1 MKLSISITFISII
14 GSTSAF
20 LAPIKSIDA
29 GRRMQRQ
36 VQMAERSDTESVPD
50 YFMKAST
57 ASSIVDPPSPSVASE
72 EAAMK
77 TAGSEMEKVE
87 AATTT
92 TEKPSSV
99 DATTSKPK
107 ATPKKAKAP
116 PKKAKKAPP
125 KKAKKG
131 KKSSEPKEIIM
142 SKSLPFMECPEAL
155 TGELAGDVGFDPIG
169 FAVDTPTLMNYR
181 EAEVK
186 HARLAMLAAAGWPLS
201 ELLDTKIASVFGIT
215 PLVDASDRV
224 PSVLN
229 GGLENVS
236 PLYWVLVVGL
246 ASAIEVNGT
255 INAQENAKEYFPGN
269 FGFDPLGLYPK
280 DDEGRQRMQLA
291 EIKHGRLAMIAV
303 TAFAVQE
310 WVSKIGVVD
319 ETPIFFFPISQ
330 TLKMFTNNGYI
341 Q

>member
-1 MKLSISITFISII
+1 MKVSTSITLVSII

-20 LAPIKSIDA
+20 VAPTIKSNVGQRIEQV
-29 GRRMQRQ
+29 RMS
-36 VQMAERSDTESVPD
+36 AEKSGAESVP
-50 YFMKAST
+50 YYMK
-57 ASSIVDPPSPSVASE
+57 SSATSSPSTTLE
-72 EAAMK
+72 EATTTTSVPETK
-77 TAGSEMEKVE
+77 KVE
-87 AATTT
+87 AATTTSTSTTTT

-99 DATTSKPK
+99 VDDATTKPK
-107 ATPKKAKAP
+107 AA

-201 ELLDTKIASVFGIT
+201 EVLDAKIASVFGFT

-229 GGLENVS
+229 GGLDQVS

-246 ASAIEVNGT
+246 ASAIEVKGT
-255 INAQENAKEYFPGN
+255 ISAQENAKEYFPGN

-280 DDEGRQRMQLA
+280 DDEGKQRMQLA

-319 ETPIFFFPISQ
+319 ETPIFFYPISQ
-330 TLKMFTNNGYI
+330 TLKAFTNDGYI